1 LEKLAHN
8 ELAGRCAL
16 TALRLLPQDRE
27 LGKEPDGAA
36 LRKRHRDRVQ
46 RARGETRRRAPLA
59 PESTVARVSSLR
71 IARLGA
77 TSMKQRTY
85 DLVNVLLTLAGVLF
99 SGYLSALRFL
109 SSTCFADEPCPF
121 FLGYPACYFG
131 FGLFSALFITSVL
144 ASARKIPTQIAHYA
158 LRTLSLGGTLF
169 AGYFVVQEFV
179 RDLASGFAIGP
190 LGLPTC
196 AYGLVFF
203 LTIFAFSFRYPS
215 TQEHESPVQR
225 G

>member
-1 LEKLAHN
+1 MTSIFG
-8 ELAGRCAL
+8 AGS
-16 TALRLLPQDRE
+16 
-27 LGKEPDGAA
+27 
-36 LRKRHRDRVQ
+36 LRKAQ
-46 RARGETRRRAPLA
+46 RWE
-59 PESTVARVSSLR
+59 
-71 IARLGA
+71 

-131 FGLFSALFITSVL
+131 FGLFLALFITSVL
-144 ASARKIPTQIAHYA
+144 AMVRKVPARLIHYA
-158 LRTLSLGGTLF
+158 LRTVSLGGTLF
-169 AGYFVVQEFV
+169 AGYFVVQEFL
-179 RDLASGFAIGP
+179 RDLATGFAIGP

-203 LTIFAFSFRYPS
+203 LPIFAFSFRYPS
-215 TQEHESPVQR
+215 AQGSES
-225 G
+225 